1 MLSVLVFKV
10 KAQQLGKNHTNKPL
24 SNQQPTNKTTNKAY
38 KHFIV
43 ALKKKKHPP
52 IPSPPP
58 SLTPLLKQYAHSHIH
73 I

>member
-43 ALKKKKHPP
+43 ALKKKKTSAYP
-52 IPSPPP
+52 IPSPITD
-58 SLTPLLKQYAHSHIH
+58 LY
-73 I
+73 